1 MGITNKPKI
10 KVNVI
15 NTITNQILVEGCTI
29 NDAAAYTKTSYKGI
43 QNAII
48 RGGRVKGK
56 FMIIK
61 TGEFFYAQEEPVKI
75 KYDPLL
81 EEWDRVASHP
91 RLWKSINAKLLG
103 TYGKKFTKA

>member
-1 MGITNKPKI
+1 
-10 KVNVI
+10 
-15 NTITNQILVEGCTI
+15 
-29 NDAAAYTKTSYKGI
+29 
-43 QNAII
+43 
-48 RGGRVKGK
+48 
-56 FMIIK
+56 MIIK

-91 RLWKSINAKLLG
+91 RLWKSINTKLLG